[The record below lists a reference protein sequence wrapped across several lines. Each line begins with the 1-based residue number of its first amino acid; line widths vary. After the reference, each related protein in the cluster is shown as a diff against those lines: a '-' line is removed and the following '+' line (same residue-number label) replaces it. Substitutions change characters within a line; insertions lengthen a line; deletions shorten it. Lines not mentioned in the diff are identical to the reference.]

1 MTAIAV
7 NVANAVTARQTAAS
21 PRGSPKGI
29 AAPPLDTH
37 IGKATRREETNRMA
51 LLFGKSTARQGVA
64 KEKF

>member
-7 NVANAVTARQTAAS
+7 NVANAVTARLTAAP

-64 KEKF
+64 KEKI